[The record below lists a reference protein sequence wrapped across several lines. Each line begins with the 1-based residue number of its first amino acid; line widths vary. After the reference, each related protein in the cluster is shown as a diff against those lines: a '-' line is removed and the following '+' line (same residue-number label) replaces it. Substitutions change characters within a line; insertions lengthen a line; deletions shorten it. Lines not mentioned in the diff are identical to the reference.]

1 MLYEAKCLALLNA
14 GRESLQDKD
23 HTEPANFLLSDGT
36 SKLKKH
42 YNTTI
47 ISTST
52 GVRTIGLQLLPAF
65 QIPN

>member
-1 MLYEAKCLALLNA
+1 M
-14 GRESLQDKD
+14 SLKDKEE
-23 HTEPANFLLSDGT
+23 TEQANFLLSDGT

-52 GVRTIGLQLLPAF
+52 GVRTTGMQLLSAENSENLMESNKGKF
-65 QIPN
+65 